1 MDSIRFQNYRCLSD
15 TGDVSLKPLTF
26 LLGANN
32 SGKSSF
38 LEFFPLLKQSVGV
51 RRNGVFLWYANNV
64 DFKDFWNTVQT
75 NEHSIKIS
83 WRYDDFLASSSREIG
98 RFKKL
103 FKEKLI
109 LAERIQLKLSM
120 TISEGKVNSGKL
132 DVLKI
137 EFFDNEVVLD
147 IDDNGIA
154 KITIN
159 GRSFLENNNELRLI
173 DSTFL
178 LPRLIP
184 YFESD
189 SNWYSSP
196 FSDFFDQI
204 EMFAGDEMKDIK
216 ELIHYG
222 SVIYLKKDEYLNM
235 FKSILKK
242 EDVDY
247 EKLRDT
253 YLLANLDD
261 IIETINYRISAEA
274 YQLSYVKP
282 LRVTPERY
290 YRYQN
295 YSVDDIDSDG
305 KNLAMFLANLSVSEM
320 RSFQNWTDKKFGF
333 KIYALKHEG
342 HVELAIG
349 KKKQEARNLVD
360 VGFGFTQLL
369 PIITIIWNSLRNKT
383 RGFFYPRVGNTTKTI
398 AIEQPELHLHPRFQ
412 SDFAEVMAKVVQNPS
427 PGNGVRFIIETHS
440 EAIINKIGAMI
451 QAGELDSDKVNVV
464 IFNGE
469 KEGLDSYVVESEFNE
484 EGYLSKWPLGFFL

>member
-1 MDSIRFQNYRCLSD
+1 
-15 TGDVSLKPLTF
+15 
-26 LLGANN
+26 
-32 SGKSSF
+32 
-38 LEFFPLLKQSVGV
+38 
-51 RRNGVFLWYANNV
+51 
-64 DFKDFWNTVQT
+64 
-75 NEHSIKIS
+75 
-83 WRYDDFLASSSREIG
+83 
-98 RFKKL
+98 
-103 FKEKLI
+103 
-109 LAERIQLKLSM
+109 
-120 TISEGKVNSGKL
+120 
-132 DVLKI
+132 
-137 EFFDNEVVLD
+137 
-147 IDDNGIA
+147 
-154 KITIN
+154 
-159 GRSFLENNNELRLI
+159 
-173 DSTFL
+173 
-178 LPRLIP
+178 
-184 YFESD
+184 
-189 SNWYSSP
+189 
-196 FSDFFDQI
+196 
-204 EMFAGDEMKDIK
+204 
-216 ELIHYG
+216 
-222 SVIYLKKDEYLNM
+222 M

-427 PGNGVRFIIETHS
+427 PGNDGVRFIIETHR
-440 EAIINKIGAMI
+440 EALINKIGAMI